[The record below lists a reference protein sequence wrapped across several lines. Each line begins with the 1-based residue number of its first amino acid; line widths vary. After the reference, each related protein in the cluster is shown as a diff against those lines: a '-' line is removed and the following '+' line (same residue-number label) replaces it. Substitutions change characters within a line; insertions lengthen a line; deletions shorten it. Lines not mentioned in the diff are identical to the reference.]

1 MEDFKGKKVLFFTT
15 NMDVNIVDTFKRM
28 GAEIDAYSERPNQT
42 FITRALIRI
51 NRKLISFQ
59 VNKYHQEILNET
71 KDNHYDYIF
80 FIRCEAFS
88 RETISTFRAQHP
100 KAKMVVFFWDSFNNN
115 KNSARVYDLFDKAFC
130 FEKED
135 SKRYGIQFKPLFYYD
150 MYSQIKKFE
159 HYKYKTLFIG
169 TLHSDRYKVVH
180 EIESQLTD
188 MGHES
193 FSWYFLPSHLLFY
206 KMRLEDKTIKSVDKD
221 IIKYS
226 TLSLAQ
232 MVELYEQ
239 SEIII
244 DVQHPKQTGLTMR
257 TFETLGA
264 KRKLITTNK
273 DIVNYDFYNPRNILV
288 VDRDNIVIPKSFVEG
303 PFEDLPEEVYNKY
316 SLTRWLQEVIIE
328 S

>member
-1 MEDFKGKKVLFFTT
+1 MEDFKGKRVLFFTT
-15 NMDVNIVDTFKRM
+15 NRDDSLINAFLDM
-28 GAEIDAYSERPNQT
+28 GADVDYYSERPNQT

-71 KDNHYDYIF
+71 KEKHYDYIF

-88 RETISTFRAQHP
+88 RDTISAFRAQHSN
-100 KAKMVVFFWDSFNNN
+100 AKMVVFFWDSFSNN
-115 KNSARVYDLFDKAFC
+115 KNSAHVYDLFDKAFC

-150 MYSQIKKFE
+150 LYSQIKQPKQ
-159 HYKYKTLFIG
+159 YKYKTLFIG

-180 EIESQLTD
+180 EIESQLTE

-193 FSWYFLPSHLLFY
+193 FSWYYLPSRLLFY
-206 KMRLEDKTIKSVDKD
+206 KMRLEDKTIKSVDKN
-221 IIKYS
+221 IIKYT
-226 TLSLAQ
+226 TLSLNQ

-257 TFETLGA
+257 TFEALGA

-273 DIVNYDFYNPRNILV
+273 DITNYDFYSPRNILV
-288 VDRDNIVIPKSFVEG
+288 VDRNNILIPKSFIEE
-303 PFEDLPEEVYNKY
+303 PFEELPEELYKKY
-316 SLTRWLQEVIIE
+316 SLTNWLIDVLIH

>member
-1 MEDFKGKKVLFFTT
+1 MEDFKGKRILFFTT
-15 NMDVNIVDTFKRM
+15 NPDANIIDTLTGM
-28 GAEIDAYSERPNQT
+28 GAEVDYYSERPNQT

-51 NRKLISFQ
+51 NRKLISFK

-71 KDNHYDYIF
+71 KEKHYDYIF

-88 RETISTFRAQHP
+88 RDTISTFRAQHP
-100 KAKMVVFFWDSFNNN
+100 NAKMVVFFWDSFNNN
-115 KNSARVYDLFDKAFC
+115 KNSAHVYDLFDKAFC
-130 FEKED
+130 FDKLD
-135 SKRYGIQFKPLFYYD
+135 SKQYGVRFKPLFYYD
-150 MYSQIKKFE
+150 LYAKVDTPE

-180 EIESQLTD
+180 EIESQLTG

-193 FSWYFLPSHLLFY
+193 FSWYYLPSRLLFY
-206 KMRLEDKTIKSVDKD
+206 KMRLEDKTIKSVDKN
-221 IIKYS
+221 IIKYT
-226 TLSLAQ
+226 TLSLKQ

-257 TFETLGA
+257 TFEALGA

-288 VDRDNIVIPKSFVEG
+288 VDRDNIVIPKLFVEE
-303 PFEDLPEEVYNKY
+303 PFEELPDELYNKY
-316 SLTRWLQEVIIE
+316 SLTKWLQEVLIE